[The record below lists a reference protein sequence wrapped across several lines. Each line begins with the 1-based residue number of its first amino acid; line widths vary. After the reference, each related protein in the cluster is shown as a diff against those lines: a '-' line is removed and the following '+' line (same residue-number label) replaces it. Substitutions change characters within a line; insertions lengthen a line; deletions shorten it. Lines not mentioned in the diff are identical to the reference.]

1 LGLAKLLALRNHEVT
16 FALSK
21 KAREALITSYGH
33 KFVSIESSRNSE
45 DESQFLKCIQQSL
58 NVFRLPLLETLNH
71 PSKRMDIKI
80 IVDQEIELDE
90 NFGKVL
96 DKVKPEVIILDSIIP
111 FPSVIKS
118 NIPWVGV
125 LSTNPLALFK
135 GDNLPPLGSGL
146 SIDSPQE
153 TKSFFSQ
160 KMDELGNE
168 AVQRVKEYM
177 IKKDCVILSDRLWNK
192 SPYLNFYLYNQDL
205 DYTDEGVIE
214 KGYFRLEGAIRDS
227 NDDSP
232 FTLPKSLEDKPGGLV
247 YLSLGTLGSCDID
260 LMSNLVRVLSKSPHR
275 FIVST
280 GPSHNQLKLGD
291 NMWGQKYLDQIKIL
305 PHVDLVITHGGNN
318 TFNEC
323 LYFAKPM
330 IVIPLF
336 YDQLDNA
343 QRIVDKGLGI
353 RLDTYNFKDE
363 QLLDAIEVLMNDQTL
378 RSKLESISQRMKSS
392 KTKEKACDL
401 IERLAKYKV
410 SVYDYID

>member
-1 LGLAKLLALRNHEVT
+1 
-16 FALSK
+16 
-21 KAREALITSYGH
+21 
-33 KFVSIESSRNSE
+33 
-45 DESQFLKCIQQSL
+45 
-58 NVFRLPLLETLNH
+58 
-71 PSKRMDIKI
+71 
-80 IVDQEIELDE
+80 
-90 NFGKVL
+90 
-96 DKVKPEVIILDSIIP
+96 
-111 FPSVIKS
+111 
-118 NIPWVGV
+118 
-125 LSTNPLALFK
+125 
-135 GDNLPPLGSGL
+135 
-146 SIDSPQE
+146 
-153 TKSFFSQ
+153 
-160 KMDELGNE
+160 
-168 AVQRVKEYM
+168 
-177 IKKDCVILSDRLWNK
+177 
-192 SPYLNFYLYNQDL
+192 
-205 DYTDEGVIE
+205 
-214 KGYFRLEGAIRDS
+214 
-227 NDDSP
+227 
-232 FTLPKSLEDKPGGLV
+232 
-247 YLSLGTLGSCDID
+247 
-260 LMSNLVRVLSKSPHR
+260 MSNLVRVLSKSPHR